1 MAHARAFTL
10 KLGAWKLETQIQS
23 ILINHKKLQHCQF
36 CNEIGICWV
45 YYPSCYSI
53 MVRGT
58 SMWLYRCDL
67 NTFETCL
74 SKSSIIEVLLY
85 KNNLNQI
92 YIEREI
98 LRYFNTFTARYQ

>member
-1 MAHARAFTL
+1 
-10 KLGAWKLETQIQS
+10 
-23 ILINHKKLQHCQF
+23 
-36 CNEIGICWV
+36 
-45 YYPSCYSI
+45 
-53 MVRGT
+53 
-58 SMWLYRCDL
+58 MWLYRCDL

-98 LRYFNTFTARYQ
+98 LKYFNTFTARYQ